1 MSRYKKIKVA
11 LQNSDK
17 KLLDVKTINEKL
29 QNENQKLKSINQNL
43 RIKVHNLEIKN
54 DVTQKENNS
63 LKSKEFSYANLV
75 KQPKMFK
82 YLCGLNIEQFN
93 LLFTCVQPYFELI
106 VYPDCSGTGKRKLSK
121 ETELLCM
128 LTISH
133 HALHSGVMAY
143 ILNINEATVNRNFTA
158 WVVFLESIFS
168 EINLKPDGQF
178 LAKKMPE
185 IFIKTGHG
193 LTDIVLDC
201 TEFKFQQPS
210 NYELNTLMFS
220 NYKNTI
226 TGKALVGIT
235 PHGMGIFFS
244 DIYPGS
250 ISDSDLTE
258 KSGVAHFVRPEHE
271 IMADRGFSIQDL
283 CAVKGVYLNRPAQ
296 KSQPQFNE
304 AEVANNFDIAATR
317 IHVER
322 FIGRVRNW
330 TILNATWP
338 INRMDLLSSTWQT
351 FCHIVNLT
359 MPPIGPKLKKK
370 K

>member
-1 MSRYKKIKVA
+1 MLEAKKF
-11 LQNSDK
+11 
-17 KLLDVKTINEKL
+17 NEKL
-29 QNENQKLKSINQNL
+29 QNENQKLKLINQSL
-43 RIKVHNLEIKN
+43 RIKTRNLEIKN
-54 DVTQKENNS
+54 NEIKKENDS
-63 LKSKEFSYANLV
+63 LKSREFSYANLV
-75 KQPKMFK
+75 KQPKLFK
-82 YLCGLNIEQFN
+82 YLSGLHVEQFN
-93 LLFTCVQPYFELI
+93 LLFNCVQPYLNLI
-106 VYPDCSGTGKRKLSK
+106 VYPDCRGTGKRKLTK
-121 ETELLCM
+121 ETELLSM
-128 LTISH
+128 LTISR
-133 HALHSGVMAY
+133 HALHSGVMAF

-168 EINLKPDGQF
+168 EVNLKPDGQF

-185 IFIKTGHG
+185 IFVKTGHG

-201 TEFKFQQPS
+201 TEFKFQQPT

-258 KSGVAHFVRPEHE
+258 KSGAIHFVRPEHE

-304 AEVANNFDIAATR
+304 AEVAKNFDIAATR

-322 FIGRVRNW
+322 FIGRVRDW

-338 INRMDLLSSTWQT
+338 INRMDLLSSTWQP

-359 MPPIGPKLKKK
+359 MKPIGPKLKKK
-370 K
+370 